1 MRSPPNA
8 SGAVRRFAAVWAV
21 SFAVKVAA
29 VAVLLLI
36 VLKLF
41 GGI

>member
-8 SGAVRRFAAVWAV
+8 NPAVRRFAVVWTV
-21 SFAVKVAA
+21 STAVKVAA
-29 VAVLLLI
+29 VAALVFI